1 MTKFEAWDNSYYIVV
16 SKDYQHAHQVMEGD
30 VLYGYEKYSPRMSG
44 EEAWEKFEAHVKQ
57 GKHFDVYRFTEEYE
71 EFVLFAMINSAEE
84 EEILAYSK
92 SNTLSDA
99 LWGYNYKTG
108 VELEA
113 EEVQSIWE
121 MKVAKDGDWYLVS
134 PHTVK
139 LCKLTESDGDKT
151 LIRYINDHT
160 GCLVRSEEWTRK
172 L

>member
-16 SKDYQHAHQVMEGD
+16 SKDYEHTHQVQEDD
-30 VLYGYEKYSPRMSG
+30 VLYGYEKYCPRMSG
-44 EEAWEKFEAHVKQ
+44 EEAWEKFEADIKQ
-57 GKHFDVYRFTEEYE
+57 GKHFDIYHFEEEYE

-92 SNTLSDA
+92 GNVLSDA
-99 LWGYNYKTG
+99 LWGYDYKTG

-113 EEVQSIWE
+113 GEVQSLWE
-121 MKVAKDGDWYLVS
+121 EQVQEDEDWYMVT
-134 PHTVK
+134 PHWVK
-139 LCKLTESDGDKT
+139 LRKVTESDGDKT

-160 GCLVRSEEWTRK
+160 GCVVRSEEWRRK